1 MGTGKQQ
8 KKKLLEGLARLFK
21 GEKNMTIIEGI
32 VAIVGIIAFTFIAI
46 CIIYKDKL
54 K

>member
-1 MGTGKQQ
+1 
-8 KKKLLEGLARLFK
+8 
-21 GEKNMTIIEGI
+21 MTIIEGI

-46 CIIYKDKL
+46 CIIYNDKL